1 MLQFVGK
8 IFWEFT
14 DSYLRGDGAQ
24 LRNKYKEDFKMYRKS
39 FSTNDEIMDSFKKL
53 AESKEIV
60 WNDVNYKK
68 DEEYIRSMI
77 KATIARSLYG
87 NLGFFQ
93 LLIKMINK

>member
-1 MLQFVGK
+1 
-8 IFWEFT
+8 
-14 DSYLRGDGAQ
+14 
-24 LRNKYKEDFKMYRKS
+24 
-39 FSTNDEIMDSFKKL
+39 MDSFKKL

-87 NLGFFQ
+87 NLGFFPIAYQ
-93 LLIKMINK
+93 DDKQINKATLLFTKIENEKINEQIAKLKS